1 MSRPVRH
8 RARFLPLRLSLT
20 SIYGHEDAKKA
31 GYLVKESRDRS
42 KERTRA
48 TNPAC
53 GAVHAFCTALV
64 VLVALVASYAPAA
77 CAAPEN
83 VARHVDQ
90 QLRAGAVSLPL
101 DAEVEYAAA
110 LDDAR
115 HGKLDGARAHLKSAI
130 ALAPHFTDSYFTLA
144 RLEARRLSP
153 DAIFWFAQG
162 VIVTTRSFE
171 AQSLFAANAGVAIM
185 LIFLITSGIVYL
197 ALVLRYFPF
206 LAHRIA
212 DFLSRRF
219 NAAKPRACAYLI
231 LFAPFVIIP
240 AYPIAIACVMLCT
253 WPFMQRRERVVAFMS
268 ATAFAVLAWFAP
280 FIDRYS
286 PIADPASLTSLIS
299 QANESA
305 ADPTLAALIA
315 DTPSRGLDAEKQTA
329 LGLLAMRAGEQ
340 EQAVGHFLAAIEKNP
355 HESLPYVNL
364 GNVYYLNG
372 QYDKAL
378 EGYRKAEQVNSADA
392 VGQYN
397 LAQAYIKTLLMDESS
412 QALKRASQ
420 AGFDAIHES
429 FATRARD
436 TWSIFPRIYGAE
448 DFWRMAAIEGSH
460 EHTAVMSSA
469 LTSATGVSPRFGFV
483 IVVGALLL
491 SLIGAKFIK
500 PLKVAFQ
507 CSNCGEITCNH
518 CCSDDNGTILCK
530 ACGKVVR
537 GVTSDKVLEA
547 LLRQRRQSV
556 IVKRRKSIKWIT
568 LWVPGVRHLF
578 YGRMFSGITVA
589 TMFAGC
595 VVAFL
600 ATGYILPR
608 WSSLDYSTPL
618 WQWILPALGVILSYT
633 IAVMSRQLYEM
644 RSTRS
649 GTRSRSTEVS
659 DDSAA
664 SA

>member
-1 MSRPVRH
+1 MSSLR
-8 RARFLPLRLSLT
+8 RALL
-20 SIYGHEDAKKA
+20 
-31 GYLVKESRDRS
+31 
-42 KERTRA
+42 
-48 TNPAC
+48 
-53 GAVHAFCTALV
+53 AFCTLALV
-64 VLVALVASYAPAA
+64 SAAVLFVHVPAA
-77 CAAPEN
+77 WASPEN
-83 VARHVDQ
+83 VARHVEQ

-110 LDDAR
+110 LELIH
-115 HGKLDGARAHLKSAI
+115 HGDLTAAKKHLQTSI

-162 VIVTTRSFE
+162 VVITTRSFE

-185 LIFLITSGIVYL
+185 LIFLITSGIVWL

-206 LAHRIA
+206 LAHRLG
-212 DFLSRRF
+212 DWLKRRF
-219 NAAKPRACAYLI
+219 NASTPRACAYLL
-231 LFAPFVIIP
+231 LFAPFLIIP
-240 AYPIAIACVMLCT
+240 SYPIAVALVLLVT
-253 WPFMQRRERVVAFMS
+253 WPFMQRRERVLAFFS
-268 ATAFAVLAWFAP
+268 AGTFATLAWFAP

-286 PIADPASLTSLIS
+286 PIADPASLTALIA

-315 DTPSRGLDAEKQTA
+315 ATPSRGLDAEQETA

-340 EQAVGHFLAAIEKNP
+340 EQAVGYFLGAIEKNQK
-355 HESLPYVNL
+355 ESLPYVNL

-378 EGYRKAEQVNSADA
+378 EGYRKAEQVNGADA

-412 QALKRASQ
+412 QALKRSSQ
-420 AGFDAIHES
+420 AGFDAIHDS
-429 FATRARD
+429 FAERARD

-448 DFWRMAAIEGSH
+448 DFWRMAATEGQH
-460 EHTAVMSSA
+460 EHSGVMSAA
-469 LTSATGVSPRFGFV
+469 LTSVTGIPPRAGFV
-483 IVVGALLL
+483 IVVAALLL
-491 SLIGAKFIK
+491 SLIGSRFIK
-500 PLKVAFQ
+500 PIKLAFQ
-507 CSNCGEITCNH
+507 CSNCGEITCNK
-518 CCSDDNGTILCK
+518 CCSDAHGTILCK
-530 ACGKVVR
+530 ACGKVVG

-556 IVKRRKSIKWIT
+556 IVKRRKSIKWVT
-568 LWVPGVRHLF
+568 MWVPGVRHLF
-578 YGRMFSGITVA
+578 YGRMFSGTVVA
-589 TMFAGC
+589 TMFAAC
-595 VVAFL
+595 LVSFL

-618 WQWILPALGVILSYT
+618 WQWILPALGIVLSYT

-649 GTRSRSTEVS
+649 VTRSRTADNS
-659 DDSAA
+659 DESAA

>member
-1 MSRPVRH
+1 MSSLR
-8 RARFLPLRLSLT
+8 RAMLAL
-20 SIYGHEDAKKA
+20 
-31 GYLVKESRDRS
+31 
-42 KERTRA
+42 
-48 TNPAC
+48 
-53 GAVHAFCTALV
+53 CTLALV
-64 VLVALVASYAPAA
+64 SAAVLCVHTPAA
-77 CAAPEN
+77 CASPEN

-110 LDDAR
+110 LESIH
-115 HGKLDGARAHLKSAI
+115 HGDLPAAKKHLQTSI

-162 VIVTTRSFE
+162 VVITTRSFD

-185 LIFLITSGIVYL
+185 LIFLITSGIVWL

-206 LAHRIA
+206 LAHRLG
-212 DFLSRRF
+212 DWLKRRF
-219 NAAKPRACAYLI
+219 NASAPRACAYLL
-231 LFAPFVIIP
+231 LFAPFLIIP
-240 AYPIAIACVMLCT
+240 SYPIAVALVMLVT
-253 WPFMQRRERVVAFMS
+253 WPFMQRRERVLAFLS
-268 ATAFAVLAWFAP
+268 AGAFATLAWFAP

-286 PIADPASLTSLIS
+286 PIADPASLTSLIA

-315 DTPSRGLDAEKQTA
+315 ATPSRGLDAEKETA
-329 LGLLAMRAGEQ
+329 LGLLAMRGGQQ
-340 EQAVGHFLAAIEKNP
+340 EQAVGYFLSAIEKNP
-355 HESLPYVNL
+355 RESLSYVNL

-378 EGYRKAEQVNSADA
+378 EGYRKAEQVNRADA

-420 AGFDAIHES
+420 AGFDAIHDS
-429 FATRARD
+429 FAERARD

-448 DFWRMAAIEGSH
+448 DFWRMAATEGQH
-460 EHTAVMSSA
+460 EHAGVMSAA
-469 LTSATGVSPRFGFV
+469 LTTVTGLPPRAGFV
-483 IVVGALLL
+483 IVVAALLL
-491 SLIGAKFIK
+491 SLIGARFIK
-500 PLKVAFQ
+500 PLKLAFQ
-507 CSNCGEITCNH
+507 CSNCGEITCNN
-518 CCSDDNGTILCK
+518 CCSDDHGTILCN
-530 ACGKVVR
+530 ACGKVVG

-556 IVKRRKSIKWIT
+556 IVKRRKSIKWVT
-568 LWVPGVRHLF
+568 MWLPGVRHLF
-578 YGRMFSGITVA
+578 YGRMISGTVVA
-589 TMFAGC
+589 MMFAAC
-595 VVAFL
+595 LVSFL
-600 ATGYILPR
+600 ASGYILPR

-618 WQWILPALGVILSYT
+618 WQWILPALGIILSYT

-649 GTRSRSTEVS
+649 TTRSRTADNS
-659 DDSAA
+659 DDNAA